1 MVDISANGSR
11 IRLWLRGG
19 LDAAVG
25 GTVMATIYVEVESVA
40 AVYYVGG
47 GAAVS
52 VWFVP
57 GTLDLEA

>member
-1 MVDISANGSR
+1 MDIVY
-11 IRLWLRGG
+11 I
-19 LDAAVG
+19 
-25 GTVMATIYVEVESVA
+25 EVESVA